1 MNCTAEAISVNIEY
15 LPDETDN
22 CVNDSDEPVVAVA
35 EASAITAAEFILT
48 SVAKTVAVLICVA
61 CLFNYVIKLKAAVE
75 TVAVICITV
84 L

>member
-22 CVNDSDEPVVAVA
+22 CINDSDEPVVAVA
-35 EASAITAAEFILT
+35 EAYTVAAAEFILT

-61 CLFNYVIKLKAAVE
+61 CLFNYVIKLHTAGDALTVVF
-75 TVAVICITV
+75 VAVF
-84 L
+84 